1 LSGTGRAR
9 ILLRWRRRESNPRKV
24 PAERPTIPGARLL
37 AEHMPQPAHCLV
49 ATKVDPESEELLVC
63 TEIG

>member
-1 LSGTGRAR
+1 MEAAGIEPAQGS
-9 ILLRWRRRESNPRKV
+9 RRK
-24 PAERPTIPGARLL
+24 ADYPGARLL